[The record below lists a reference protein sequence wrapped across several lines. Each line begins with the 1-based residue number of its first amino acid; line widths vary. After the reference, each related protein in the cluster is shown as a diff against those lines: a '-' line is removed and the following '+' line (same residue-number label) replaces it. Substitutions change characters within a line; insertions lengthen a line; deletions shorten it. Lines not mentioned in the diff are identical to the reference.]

1 MHQSERSKKRPAP
14 SVHLDFPYYRGK
26 HSEHPPGPGG
36 SAGGGQALRRGG
48 GGRLL
53 GGGVKT
59 PRFWPPRGGG
69 GGVPPPGGH
78 FPLPKIRP
86 QPEMRTGKKPTKL
99 YSTKCR
105 PKTAFLPPPGGG
117 VTPGGSQWGSAPP
130 ARTPPGGA
138 PHSVLRVPPRE
149 GGVRTPPPE
158 GVRDPPPGV
167 PGADRGWSTRS
178 GVPGGGTRPD
188 RHLAAQ

>member
-36 SAGGGQALRRGG
+36 VGRGG
-48 GGRLL
+48 SIEEG
-53 GGGVKT
+53 
-59 PRFWPPRGGG
+59 PDPPRGGPG
-69 GGVPPPGGH
+69 EAFLGGVQKSRFLTPPGGVGGVPPPGGH

-105 PKTAFLPPPGGG
+105 PKTAFLTPPEGG
-117 VTPGGSQWGSAPP
+117 VTPGGWGSGPLLRRGSGTPLPGSPERTGGGPP
-130 ARTPPGGA
+130 ARGCRAGA
-138 PHSVLRVPPRE
+138 PDPIATWPP
-149 GGVRTPPPE
+149 
-158 GVRDPPPGV
+158 
-167 PGADRGWSTRS
+167 SS
-178 GVPGGGTRPD
+178 
-188 RHLAAQ
+188 

>member
-36 SAGGGQALRRGG
+36 SAGGGQSRRVRTLPGG
-48 GGRLL
+48 GPGEAFL
-53 GGGVKT
+53 GGVQKSRFLTPPGGV
-59 PRFWPPRGGG
+59 

-105 PKTAFLPPPGGG
+105 PKTAFLTPPEGG

-130 ARTPPGGA
+130 RPDPPGGG
-138 PHSVLRVPPRE
+138 PPFGPPGTPRE
-149 GGVRTPPPE
+149 GGVRTP
-158 GVRDPPPGV
+158 
-167 PGADRGWSTRS
+167 SS
-178 GVPGGGTRPD
+178 GGGSGTPPRPG
-188 RHLAAQ
+188 

>member
-36 SAGGGQALRRGG
+36 SAGGA
-48 GGRLL
+48 
-53 GGGVKT
+53 
-59 PRFWPPRGGG
+59 
-69 GGVPPPGGH
+69 PPGRVRTLPGGAPGRH

-105 PKTAFLPPPGGG
+105 PKTAFLTPPEGG
-117 VTPGGSQWGSAPP
+117 VTPGGV
-130 ARTPPGGA
+130 T
-138 PHSVLRVPPRE
+138 
-149 GGVRTPPPE
+149 
-158 GVRDPPPGV
+158 
-167 PGADRGWSTRS
+167 
-178 GVPGGGTRPD
+178 
-188 RHLAAQ
+188 

>member
-1 MHQSERSKKRPAP
+1 PGEAFLGGVQKSRF
-14 SVHLDFPYYRGK
+14 LT
-26 HSEHPPGPGG
+26 PPG
-36 SAGGGQALRRGG
+36 
-48 GGRLL
+48 
-53 GGGVKT
+53 GV
-59 PRFWPPRGGG
+59 
-69 GGVPPPGGH
+69 GGVPPPGGR

-105 PKTAFLPPPGGG
+105 PKTAFLTPPEGG
-117 VTPGGSQWGSAPP
+117 VTPGGGHSGAPP
-130 ARTPPGGA
+130 PPPGPPRGG
-138 PHSVLRVPPRE
+138 PPIRSSGYPRE

-167 PGADRGWSTRS
+167 PGADRGWPTRS